1 MSVRVRNGRMR
12 LQSLRDFSTQ
22 LHNDAMEDDKE
33 IDFSSVGLYIS
44 GLQIVFAIGAT
55 ATISVLCCWILP
67 SHTISAVRTLAIC
80 SICGLST
87 VKTPL
92 RVGRVRGVSTVFN
105 ALRPS
110 VVVYLLALV
119 LEQLVHTCLPSH
131 ATSENAP
138 TLRYAIY
145 HTTSALMVLAGFVRA
160 RAPRSESDV
169 AFLMAATGVVG
180 AALLPPPGTPQHGPL
195 CEEATLLEAG
205 ERVVRAVLFA
215 ATYVVL
221 VYASAPT
228 RNTANELFVCVARTV
243 AASIWVL
250 TATTWLL
257 PLAVVQIVLVLYTR
271 LREDDGHSA
280 PPSPSAMNGRSQQ
293 FERIPLHDSMTPER
307 NGGSDVDAFDT
318 AASAHM
324 LDVEALVAPIARL
337 PSHAAQRHALHS
349 PYHHTSNA
357 NNGTP
362 SHSSLVVS
370 QAPGFSFSILSGAP
384 VQRTPSVNLAA
395 IAARE
400 ARNEGNVA

>member
-1 MSVRVRNGRMR
+1 MSVRYRNGRMR

-22 LHNDAMEDDKE
+22 LHHDAMEDDKE

-44 GLQIVFAIGAT
+44 GLQSVFAIGAT
-55 ATISVLCCWILP
+55 AIISVLCCWVLP

-80 SICGLST
+80 SISGLAI

-110 VVVYLLALV
+110 VVIYLLALV
-119 LEQLVHTCLPSH
+119 LEQLVHTCLPNH
-131 ATSENAP
+131 AASDNTSS

-145 HTTSALMVLAGFVRA
+145 HATSALMVLAGFVRA
-160 RAPRSESDV
+160 RKPRSESDV
-169 AFLMAATGVVG
+169 PFLMAAAGVIG

-205 ERVVRAVLFA
+205 ERVVRALLFA

-250 TATTWLL
+250 TTTTWLL
-257 PLAVVQIVLVLYTR
+257 PLSVVQIILVLYTR

-280 PPSPSAMNGRSQQ
+280 PPSPSAINGCET
-293 FERIPLHDSMTPER
+293 FERVPLHDSMTPDR
-307 NGGSDVDAFDT
+307 SGSSDVDAYET
-318 AASAHM
+318 GNGSHM
-324 LDVEALVAPIARL
+324 LDVEAIVSAIPRL
-337 PSHAAQRHALHS
+337 SSHTAQRNALQSQHHHASNAHNGTLS
-349 PYHHTSNA
+349 HTSPFVPQ
-357 NNGTP
+357 TP
-362 SHSSLVVS
+362 
-370 QAPGFSFSILSGAP
+370 GISFPLFSGAAAP
-384 VQRTPSVNLAA
+384 RTPSVNFAA

-400 ARNEGNVA
+400 ARNEGSMA